1 MFYNNTVVRHGC
13 KVCGF
18 ISLMLLV
25 FYVKKQ
31 NKTKTKTKI
40 VSLESLFILAIG
52 F

>member
-1 MFYNNTVVRHGC
+1 MFYNNTVLRHGSR
-13 KVCGF
+13 VCGF

-25 FYVKKQ
+25 FYVKK
-31 NKTKTKTKI
+31 KKKTKTKI